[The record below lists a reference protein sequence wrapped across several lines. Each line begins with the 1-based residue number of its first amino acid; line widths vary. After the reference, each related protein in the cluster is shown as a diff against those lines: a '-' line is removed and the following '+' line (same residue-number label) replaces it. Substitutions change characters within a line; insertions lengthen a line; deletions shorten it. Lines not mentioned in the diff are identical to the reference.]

1 MRILQITAGAAS
13 MYCGSCLKDNA
24 LATELMA
31 LGHDVILLPFYT
43 PTLTDERNVSNQ
55 KVFFGGISVYLQ
67 QTMPLFR
74 KLPRV
79 FDKLWD
85 SDWALRAASRKS
97 IAVGAK
103 FLGEMTVAVLEG
115 AEGPIGKEFSK
126 LTEWL
131 STEPAYDVISIPY
144 TLLISL
150 APAMRK
156 VAPKSKIICVL
167 QGEDLFLDGLPEPY
181 RAQSMAL
188 VRKHIHQVDLF
199 VSVSQYYA
207 KFMAGYLGIE
217 PRKIVTVPIGIH
229 SQDFQP
235 ASELRIAPPYKIGF
249 FARIAPEK
257 GLHNLCEAY
266 RLLRKMPGVPDTTL
280 EVAGYLLAEHESYL
294 AEVKA
299 KMQEWGLADQFRY
312 HGALDRTEK
321 AEFLRGLDVFSV
333 PSDYHEPKGLFLLE
347 AMASGVPVVQ
357 PSHGAFPE
365 LLNQTGG
372 GLLVEPGNPQAL
384 ADGLLQFLVDRQAAS
399 KAAQAGAAGVKQ
411 FFTARHMAQ
420 QTAIAFSAA
429 LGTP

>member
-31 LGHDVILLPFYT
+31 LGHDVVLLPFYT

-131 STEPAYDVISIPY
+131 SAEPTYDVISIPY
-144 TLLISL
+144 ALLISL

-235 ASELRIAPPYKIGF
+235 AIEPRISPPYKIGF

-266 RLLRKMPGVPDTTL
+266 RLLRKMPSVPDTTL

-294 AEVKA
+294 AAVKA
-299 KMQEWGLADQFRY
+299 KMQEWGLADQFCY

-357 PSHGAFPE
+357 PRHGAFPE
-365 LLNQTGG
+365 LLNQTSG

-384 ADGLLQFLVDRQAAS
+384 ADGLLQFLVDRQSAA

>member
-280 EVAGYLLAEHESYL
+280 EVAGYLLAEHESY
-294 AEVKA
+294 
-299 KMQEWGLADQFRY
+299 
-312 HGALDRTEK
+312 
-321 AEFLRGLDVFSV
+321 
-333 PSDYHEPKGLFLLE
+333 
-347 AMASGVPVVQ
+347 
-357 PSHGAFPE
+357 
-365 LLNQTGG
+365 
-372 GLLVEPGNPQAL
+372 
-384 ADGLLQFLVDRQAAS
+384 
-399 KAAQAGAAGVKQ
+399 
-411 FFTARHMAQ
+411 
-420 QTAIAFSAA
+420 
-429 LGTP
+429 

>member
-31 LGHDVILLPFYT
+31 LGHDVVLLPFYT

-74 KLPRV
+74 TLPRV

-131 STEPAYDVISIPY
+131 STEPNYDVISIPY

-156 VAPKSKIICVL
+156 VAPKSKLICVL

-188 VRKHIHQVDLF
+188 VRQHIHQVDLF

-294 AEVKA
+294 AELKA
-299 KMQEWGLADQFRY
+299 KMQEWGLASQFHY
-312 HGALDRTEK
+312 HGALDRAEK
-321 AEFLRGLDVFSV
+321 AAFLQGLDVFSV

-384 ADGLLQFLVDRQAAS
+384 ADGLMQFLVDRQAAA
-399 KAAQAGAAGVKQ
+399 KAAQAGAVGVRQ

-420 QTAIAFSAA
+420 QTATAFAAA
-429 LGTP
+429 LGTS

>member
-131 STEPAYDVISIPY
+131 RD
-144 TLLISL
+144 
-150 APAMRK
+150 RK
-156 VAPKSKIICVL
+156 
-167 QGEDLFLDGLPEPY
+167 
-181 RAQSMAL
+181 
-188 VRKHIHQVDLF
+188 
-199 VSVSQYYA
+199 SV
-207 KFMAGYLGIE
+207 
-217 PRKIVTVPIGIH
+217 V
-229 SQDFQP
+229 
-235 ASELRIAPPYKIGF
+235 
-249 FARIAPEK
+249 
-257 GLHNLCEAY
+257 
-266 RLLRKMPGVPDTTL
+266 
-280 EVAGYLLAEHESYL
+280 
-294 AEVKA
+294 
-299 KMQEWGLADQFRY
+299 
-312 HGALDRTEK
+312 
-321 AEFLRGLDVFSV
+321 
-333 PSDYHEPKGLFLLE
+333 
-347 AMASGVPVVQ
+347 
-357 PSHGAFPE
+357 
-365 LLNQTGG
+365 
-372 GLLVEPGNPQAL
+372 
-384 ADGLLQFLVDRQAAS
+384 
-399 KAAQAGAAGVKQ
+399 
-411 FFTARHMAQ
+411 
-420 QTAIAFSAA
+420 
-429 LGTP
+429 